1 MNSWARINR
10 QFGLPLPIFSKAA
23 CVNYQLCVR
32 CSRYGSLVKF
42 IIRFKGTFM
51 KIPAIRININHS
63 EGIFSRPGV

>member
-32 CSRYGSLVKF
+32 RSGYGSLVKF
-42 IIRFKGTFM
+42 IIRFERTFM
-51 KIPAIRININHS
+51 KIPAIRININLS
-63 EGIFSRPGV
+63 KRLFSRPGV